1 MFLDIGAAIL
11 ILAPLFLP
19 LVVSV
24 GVDPVHF
31 CLMVVCNLM
40 IGGLTPP
47 VGILAYIVA
56 TVAKLEVTEVFRAL
70 WPFILALLSA
80 LTLIVYVPAISL
92 ALVWMTS

>member
-1 MFLDIGAAIL
+1 
-11 ILAPLFLP
+11 
-19 LVVSV
+19 
-24 GVDPVHF
+24 
-31 CLMVVCNLM
+31 M